1 MLSWQGLGVE
11 ERNGG
16 GSLSYKAE
24 KNLPLRCQ

>member
-1 MLSWQGLGVE
+1 MPSWQGVGVE
-11 ERNGG
+11 EGNG